1 VAGDG
6 ASLAVAGGGEFL
18 AAADRAER
26 SAVAV
31 RGGTSSVAIGGETFL
46 VADGGAARMTGG
58 GYIGTSGGVGGEPL
72 AVVRGDKTPGR
83 AALTF
88 SQGSTGGTLLV
99 AAGREP
105 WSVTD
110 GGGQVKA
117 AEQASFDIE
126 RRHAAKN

>member
-1 VAGDG
+1 MPGVGEMLSMAGAG

-46 VADGGAARMTGG
+46 VADGGAAKMTGG

-72 AVVRGDKTPGR
+72 AVVRGDKTPGL

-110 GGGQVKA
+110 GGG
-117 AEQASFDIE
+117 ASE
-126 RRHAAKN
+126 SGGPSEL

>member
-1 VAGDG
+1 MRLKSAALFAAG
-6 ASLAVAGGGEFL
+6 FL
-18 AAADRAER
+18 FV
-26 SAVAV
+26 S
-31 RGGTSSVAIGGETFL
+31 FWL
-46 VADGGAARMTGG
+46 HGGAARMTGG

-72 AVVRGDKTPGR
+72 AVVRGDKTPGL

-110 GGGQVKA
+110 GGG
-117 AEQASFDIE
+117 ASE
-126 RRHAAKN
+126 SGGPSEL